1 MLEIVSK
8 YKKGT
13 QIQIGE
19 NRAIIVS
26 DLIKFKEFLAIYADI
41 IQNTDFKQP
50 CGTCKIHD
58 NVALIIRD
66 KEKLSEIGLTT
77 EERKAIYC
85 HELGHCF
92 SSNQQKSKNS
102 ERNIDDEVD
111 SDTFAV
117 EKCDISPYVLEKA
130 LAKSYEYEIQNIG
143 KKVGLTQEALNR
155 YVEEMRTRKRNVQRL
170 IHIFEEKES
179 SIE

>member
-1 MLEIVSK
+1 MLQRDRK
-8 YKKGT
+8 MFKL
-13 QIQIGE
+13 IGKNYIKRLITLLFISVLLIGCSQSVKEKTSQVVVKEE
-19 NRAIIVS
+19 NMQL
-26 DLIKFKEFLAIYADI
+26 DKEV
-41 IQNTDFKQP
+41 QPEEKQ
-50 CGTCKIHD
+50 
-58 NVALIIRD
+58 

-92 SSNQQKSKNS
+92 STNQQKSKNS

-117 EKCDISPYVLEKA
+117 EKCGISPYVLEKA

-155 YVEEMRTRKRNVQRL
+155 YVEEMKTRKRNVQRL

-179 SIE
+179 SRE

>member
-58 NVALIIRD
+58 SVASIIRD
-66 KEKLSEIGLTT
+66 KRKLSEMRINYR
-77 EERKAIYC
+77 RK
-85 HELGHCF
+85 
-92 SSNQQKSKNS
+92 
-102 ERNIDDEVD
+102 
-111 SDTFAV
+111 
-117 EKCDISPYVLEKA
+117 
-130 LAKSYEYEIQNIG
+130 KSYI
-143 KKVGLTQEALNR
+143 LP
-155 YVEEMRTRKRNVQRL
+155 
-170 IHIFEEKES
+170 
-179 SIE
+179 

>member
-66 KEKLSEIGLTT
+66 KEKLSEMRINCR
-77 EERKAIYC
+77 RK
-85 HELGHCF
+85 
-92 SSNQQKSKNS
+92 
-102 ERNIDDEVD
+102 
-111 SDTFAV
+111 
-117 EKCDISPYVLEKA
+117 
-130 LAKSYEYEIQNIG
+130 KSYILSWIG
-143 KKVGLTQEALNR
+143 TL
-155 YVEEMRTRKRNVQRL
+155 
-170 IHIFEEKES
+170 F
-179 SIE
+179 